1 MALEELLPEN
11 IDCIYAAKLM
21 APYLE
26 IASPLL
32 PKPSKADMAKQAVYG
47 ALWKCLQGAGS
58 VYCVLEDSLYVL
70 THPKYWKQEREER
83 KQLRK
88 EREERKRMGLKSRDE
103 EMAQSLIDAHDADEK
118 ELEQKLTE
126 AGALMPQGRGAFDVA
141 HCAGVF
147 LSSSIFHADK
157 DGYEITERLRSFP
170 IEIKVPY
177 DRFKDMIGDIIRG
190 GTGCLEYDSGYII
203 NPDFTDKVKVCLL
216 QEINSR
222 LENGKQFNLL
232 DKVIVRMDEIQS
244 VYLRS
249 L

>member
-126 AGALMPQGRGAFDVA
+126 AGALMPQGRGHLMLRIVQAYFCPA
-141 HCAGVF
+141 AYSMPTKTAMKLQKGCAA
-147 LSSSIFHADK
+147 S
-157 DGYEITERLRSFP
+157 
-170 IEIKVPY
+170 
-177 DRFKDMIGDIIRG
+177 
-190 GTGCLEYDSGYII
+190 
-203 NPDFTDKVKVCLL
+203 LL
-216 QEINSR
+216 
-222 LENGKQFNLL
+222 K
-232 DKVIVRMDEIQS
+232 
-244 VYLRS
+244 
-249 L
+249 